1 MIDSRKLEDLD
12 PLVQVMA
19 KQLLEVAVENGIKL
33 ILTST
38 YRDHEK
44 QQALYDQGRTTPGKI
59 VTNAKPGQ
67 SFHNWRVAF
76 DVVPVEN
83 GKAIWDNN
91 ELWSKV
97 GALGRDMGLE
107 WGGDWTSFKDKPHF
121 QLTGGLSLEDFQA
134 GRQLSDVIELKQDPE
149 EMLS

>member
-19 KQLLEVAVENGIKL
+19 KQLLEVAAESGIKL

-91 ELWSKV
+91 GLWNKI